1 MKLSGILKFV
11 VNFHSQW
18 VMMLSMPEYMKSIIG
33 TRLIRK
39 AILTVRVMMVGEF
52 WVVFDSSGSSIGV
65 RIIVSVRS
73 MEVLRSSVVSIT
85 FTWICT
91 KIDGS

>member
-1 MKLSGILKFV
+1 M

-73 MEVLRSSVVSIT
+73 MEVLRSSVVSVT
-85 FTWICT
+85 FTWTCT
-91 KIDGS
+91 KMDGS

>member
-1 MKLSGILKFV
+1 M

>member
-1 MKLSGILKFV
+1 M

-73 MEVLRSSVVSIT
+73 TEVLRSSVVSIT